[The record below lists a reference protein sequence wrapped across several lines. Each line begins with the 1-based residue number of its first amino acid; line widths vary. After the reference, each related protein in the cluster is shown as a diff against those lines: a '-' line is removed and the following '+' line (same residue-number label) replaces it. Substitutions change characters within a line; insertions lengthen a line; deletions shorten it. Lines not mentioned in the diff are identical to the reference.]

1 MNLDEFK
8 SINVKQKIG
17 IDDEKFGKIFV
28 FIDFSNVDKWFA
40 DDVRDWEGGVLD
52 EDKKLS
58 IDLEKMNDF
67 IRCFSGHIR
76 FYYGHDPQNIN
87 SIKFLGK
94 TKYVFGERMVFTKP
108 IQQIR
113 HYLKGEEKNTTTRQ
127 INHDMEGDYIY
138 LQKCNFDVEICVDA
152 IRLMGKYDT
161 FCIFSGDADFVSL
174 ITYLKNNRKKVILVK
189 GGFVQY
195 TLKINSDLVVSAQD
209 IKYNITQI
217 KQKSS
222 R

>member
-8 SINVKQKIG
+8 SLNVKQKIG

-40 DDVRDWEGGVLD
+40 DDIRDWEGKVLD

-58 IDLEKMNDF
+58 IDLEKMNEF

-76 FYYGHDPQNIN
+76 FYYGHDPQNRN

-189 GGFVQY
+189 GGYIQY
-195 TLKINSDLVVSAQD
+195 SLKVNSDLVVSAQD